1 MKKFFVL
8 LFGLVILILIGG
20 CQSLVGF
27 FPFLNRAP
35 IIISEPA
42 ITATE
47 SNQYSYQLEA
57 KDPDG
62 DSITYLLTL
71 SPGGMNIDSENGL
84 ITWTPTNEQVGINL
98 VEVEIS
104 DGKKSITQ
112 SFEIEVIN
120 VNNLPQI
127 FSYFPGSLNVV
138 VDEGESKKFE
148 VQANDMDSE
157 TTFSFRWFLNG
168 ELVLDSTGSGNDS
181 KSSWTYS
188 ASYGDYSQKIVK
200 ILVSDGE
207 LEVSIQWNITIND
220 TTPPDQ
226 PTFNTVTSPT
236 NISPQ
241 TLSGTKETNAS
252 VWINNIEVIP
262 VNSSTTWTYD
272 FNLSE
277 GENNISITSR
287 DTVGNESS
295 AVLTTIEYDPNIY
308 VDIRNTSGIEDGTQT
323 HPFNSIIEGIDAV
336 APGKSVIVAVGTY
349 KEQLIIDRSIT
360 LRGASR
366 DTVSYTHLTLP

>member
-120 VNNLPQI
+120 VNNLCLLYT
-127 FSYFPGSLNVV
+127 SDAADEEDS
-138 VDEGESKKFE
+138 VDLGGRRIIKKKK
-148 VQANDMDSE
+148 Q
-157 TTFSFRWFLNG
+157 
-168 ELVLDSTGSGNDS
+168 
-181 KSSWTYS
+181 
-188 ASYGDYSQKIVK
+188 
-200 ILVSDGE
+200 
-207 LEVSIQWNITIND
+207 
-220 TTPPDQ
+220 
-226 PTFNTVTSPT
+226 
-236 NISPQ
+236 
-241 TLSGTKETNAS
+241 
-252 VWINNIEVIP
+252 
-262 VNSSTTWTYD
+262 
-272 FNLSE
+272 
-277 GENNISITSR
+277 
-287 DTVGNESS
+287 
-295 AVLTTIEYDPNIY
+295 
-308 VDIRNTSGIEDGTQT
+308 
-323 HPFNSIIEGIDAV
+323 
-336 APGKSVIVAVGTY
+336 Y
-349 KEQLIIDRSIT
+349 KN
-360 LRGASR
+360 
-366 DTVSYTHLTLP
+366 